1 MPIEKFAET
10 YGAILVF
17 LLIILLIMAWNQL
30 ILVPAG
36 CVVVTRGWNNQIV
49 RVLKEGFHVLPPW
62 EQSMKFSWTFT
73 DQNYD
78 TEHVSGSQIRV
89 AGVQQMDMVPI
100 ECETGDNVTA
110 SVDTLLVW
118 RVQDPQKAMSVS
130 HDPLNLLCQQVIR
143 CIRRETVKYTRKLLA
158 RHEEEVAAAACAT
171 IAKEWTPVYGLEIV
185 KCEIQNIS
193 YDEDTIRR
201 RRQFRDG
208 LDEHQRSRIEQA
220 HALATGTEK
229 RTRINL

>member
-1 MPIEKFAET
+1 MLIETSA
-10 YGAILVF
+10 GVLALVA
-17 LLIILLIMAWNQL
+17 IILSIVAWGQL
-30 ILVPAG
+30 VLVLAG
-36 CVVVTRGWNNQIV
+36 CVVVTRGWNNQII

-62 EQSMKFSWTFT
+62 EAAVGFSWTFT
-73 DQNYD
+73 DQNYN
-78 TEHVSGSQIRV
+78 TAYVSGHQIRV

-143 CIRRETVKYTRKLLA
+143 CIRSETVKYTRKLLA

-171 IAKEWTPVYGLEIV
+171 IDKEWTPVYGLEIL

-193 YDEDTIRR
+193 FDKDTIRR

-208 LDEHQRSRIEQA
+208 LGDHEIGRIEQA

-229 RTRINL
+229 RTRINV